1 MFQARILVE
10 SILHSLR
17 DVGSTVLS
25 RTLVGEEPKELP
37 AQAMSLLVF
46 REEPKL
52 LAGTVLSNNGNSFR
66 LTSLPF
72 QLDND
77 TQFVDSQVGVRTIKL
92 HRIQLYYKY
101 FARRGLLYLYIY
113 IYIYIYIYLY
123 IYIYI
128 YIYLY
133 LYILFIIIIYITII
147 PLSRSLE
154 VWRAWGLSLWSF
166 PVVQSYLVVTA
177 KRSW

>member
-1 MFQARILVE
+1 MK
-10 SILHSLR
+10 
-17 DVGSTVLS
+17 DVGSTILS

-52 LAGTVLSNNGNSFR
+52 LTETVLSNNGNSFQ

-77 TQFVDSQVGVRTIKL
+77 THFLDSQVGVRTIKL

-101 FARRGLLYLYIY
+101 LAAIY
-113 IYIYIYIYLY
+113 AVERAV
-123 IYIYI
+123 
-128 YIYLY
+128 
-133 LYILFIIIIYITII
+133 I
-147 PLSRSLE
+147 PFSKSLE
-154 VWRAWGLSLWSF
+154 VWR
-166 PVVQSYLVVTA
+166 V
-177 KRSW
+177 

>member
-1 MFQARILVE
+1 MVTATTVQWIFLFQARILVE

-72 QLDND
+72 HLDND

-101 FARRGLLYLYIY
+101 FATIY
-113 IYIYIYIYLY
+113 VVERSV
-123 IYIYI
+123 
-128 YIYLY
+128 
-133 LYILFIIIIYITII
+133 I

-177 KRSW
+177 KRSWW